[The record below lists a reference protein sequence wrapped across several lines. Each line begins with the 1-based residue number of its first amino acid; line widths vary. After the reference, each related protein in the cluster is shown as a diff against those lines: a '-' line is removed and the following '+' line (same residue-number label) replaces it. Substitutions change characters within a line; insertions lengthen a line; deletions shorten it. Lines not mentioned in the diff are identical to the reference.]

1 MKRINSLHFLTA
13 MPGIIRRTAICLLL
27 ALTAQGAYANDG
39 VYFTKGNQLV
49 PLVETDISVR
59 KEILTIRLMDDGFA
73 HVDVYYEFWNPGQQ
87 SKRVLMGFEADP
99 SYNDDWKFH
108 PSGVHPHIK
117 NFTVEMNGAML
128 SYANAACRAGTGRLE
143 PIDTTKQYEVWGVQL
158 FKKGFTP
165 EESENAKGTD
175 FAYVYYFNADFKP
188 GLNRVHHTYTYRT
201 SFSVGCPYVVDYKLT
216 PATRW
221 ANGQIDDFTLVIRAD
236 NTAKHFSIPTEVFP
250 SGFTPVSDG
259 TAYKMRTSKLWDT
272 PCYEF
277 ALRNGA
283 ITLHLTNFKP
293 TKELSITGAGWD
305 KCYENHLFHVAAAY
319 DRSRSV
325 ILFENIW
332 AEELDPKD
340 KAFCQRVLRNLPYA
354 HRGHVFR
361 DARLRRFFE
370 SQWWYM
376 PDPNY
381 IDDTSDFTPV
391 DHYYIQLGQGK

>member
-1 MKRINSLHFLTA
+1 M
-13 MPGIIRRTAICLLL
+13 
-27 ALTAQGAYANDG
+27 
-39 VYFTKGNQLV
+39 
-49 PLVETDISVR
+49 
-59 KEILTIRLMDDGFA
+59 
-73 HVDVYYEFWNPGQQ
+73 
-87 SKRVLMGFEADP
+87 
-99 SYNDDWKFH
+99 
-108 PSGVHPHIK
+108 
-117 NFTVEMNGAML
+117 
-128 SYANAACRAGTGRLE
+128 
-143 PIDTTKQYEVWGVQL
+143 
-158 FKKGFTP
+158 
-165 EESENAKGTD
+165 
-175 FAYVYYFNADFKP
+175 
-188 GLNRVHHTYTYRT
+188 
-201 SFSVGCPYVVDYKLT
+201 VDYKLT

-259 TAYKMRTSKLWDT
+259 TPYKMRKSKLWDT

-305 KCYENHLFHVAAAY
+305 KCYEHHLFHVAAAY

-361 DARLRRFFE
+361 DALLRRFFE

-376 PDPNY
+376 PDPDY
-381 IDDTSDFTPV
+381 KDDVSDFTPV